1 MPFSV
6 RLAQNLYRWGY
17 WGPPGC
23 LLVRVRSQVPPV
35 RAKWITVTQERERV
49 SFEKLARMLS
59 ERSTAHPRHV
69 ALGLICPIVPLHPR
83 NVPYATVKADCHHC
97 GQPRNGS
104 NP

>member
-1 MPFSV
+1 MALGLREGGGEGDRGRETDDYRKSMPFSV

-49 SFEKLARMLS
+49 SFEKL
-59 ERSTAHPRHV
+59 H
-69 ALGLICPIVPLHPR
+69 GC
-83 NVPYATVKADCHHC
+83 
-97 GQPRNGS
+97 
-104 NP
+104 